1 MRIKTAGRRAGR
13 GNRRDSNN
21 KSDFLGR
28 LVNQIFSYVGC
39 FAIDD
44 A

>member
-13 GNRRDSNN
+13 ENRRDSNN
-21 KSDFLGR
+21 KSDFLGT